1 MGNKELAQEII
12 KLMGGTGNISQSW
25 HCITRLRFNIND
37 EKQVKVDELKTVD
50 GVLGA
55 QFQSGQFQV
64 IIGAKVAEVYEEIDH
79 LIGESSNDSTSA
91 KNTSKMNP
99 IEVVFD
105 VISGIFTPI
114 LPAIVGSGLIKGIM
128 ALFVSLGWLTE
139 KSSTYAVLQIFSNAV
154 FYFLPFLIAYS
165 AAKKFKTRE
174 SLAMALAGILL
185 YPTMVEGAVKGA
197 DPLSFLGLSIPLY
210 NYTSSVLPIIL
221 GVLLLSF
228 VDKWMTKV
236 IPKSLSIVFT
246 PVLSLMITAP
256 LTLAFIAPVGNVFG
270 QYLEI
275 FFTSLFHF
283 AGPIAGLL
291 MGGLMPLI
299 VLTGMHYAF
308 FPSTF
313 ASFEKVGYD
322 VMLLP
327 MNFIANM
334 AQAGA
339 VLGVIIRTKRVET
352 RSLALSTLLPSFFG
366 ITEPAIYGVTLRLKK
381 PFYASL
387 IGGAVGGCFY
397 GLFSVKTTAFSIP
410 GITSLPTY
418 IMKGTNNFQLAL
430 IGIAL
435 SFLVSL
441 LATMFLGFKEPATK
455 DEGQPEKQEKPSNN
469 PENAVNQQAARQV
482 NPYEVQA
489 PITGKVVPLSDVN
502 DAVFSSEMMG
512 KGVAII
518 PDKGVVQAP
527 FAGKVVTVTPTKHA
541 IGLVSDDG
549 VELLIHVGI
558 DTVTLN
564 GQFFEVLVEEGDE
577 INIGDHLLS
586 FDIEGIQ
593 SKGLD
598 VVTPMIVTNSSK
610 YLDVIYTGDS
620 YVNAG
625 ENKLLML
632 IH

>member
-1 MGNKELAQEII
+1 MENKELAQEIVNLI
-12 KLMGGTGNISQSW
+12 GGTENISQSW
-25 HCITRLRFNIND
+25 HCITRLRFNLND
-37 EKQVKVDELKTVD
+37 ESQVKVNELKTLD

-64 IIGAKVAEVYEEIDH
+64 IIGAKVAEVYEKIDH
-79 LIGESSNDSTSA
+79 LVGHSSNESA
-91 KNTSKMNP
+91 PVKNTSKMNP

-128 ALFVSLGWLTE
+128 ALFVSFGWLTE
-139 KSSTYAVLQIFSNAV
+139 TSSTYQVLQIFSNAV

-174 SLAMALAGILL
+174 SLALALAGILL
-185 YPTMVEGAVKGA
+185 YPAMIEGAAKGA
-197 DPLSFLGLSIPLY
+197 DPLSFLGLSIPLN

-228 VDKWMTKV
+228 VDKWITKA

-256 LTLAFIAPVGNVFG
+256 LTLAFIAPIGNVSG

-275 FFTSLFHF
+275 FFTSLFNF

-308 FPSTF
+308 FPSTL

-322 VMLLP
+322 IMLLP

-435 SFLVSL
+435 SFIVSL
-441 LATMFLGFKEPATK
+441 LVSIFLGFKESVT
-455 DEGQPEKQEKPSNN
+455 
-469 PENAVNQQAARQV
+469 AVNEQAADKPNHTVSTDNQQMSKQTS
-482 NPYEVQA
+482 PFEVQA
-489 PITGKVVPLSDVN
+489 PMSGKVIPLSEVN
-502 DAVFSSEMMG
+502 DSVFSSEMMG
-512 KGVAII
+512 KGVAIL

-527 FAGKVVTVTPTKHA
+527 FSGKIVTVTPTKHA

-549 VELLIHVGI
+549 IELLIHVGI
-558 DTVTLN
+558 DTVSLN
-564 GQFFEVLVEEGDE
+564 GQFFDVLVKEGDE
-577 INIGDHLLS
+577 MKTGDHLLS

-593 SKGLD
+593 SNHLD
-598 VVTPMIVTNSSK
+598 VVTPIIVTNSTQ
-610 YLDVIYTGDS
+610 YLDVIHTGDAH
-620 YVNAG
+620 VTAG
-625 ENKLLML
+625 QNKLLML

>member
-1 MGNKELAQEII
+1 MENKEFAGKIV
-12 KLMGGTGNISQSW
+12 KLIGGTENISQSW
-25 HCITRLRFNIND
+25 HCITRLRFNLND
-37 EKQVKVDELKTVD
+37 ESQVKVDELKTLD

-79 LIGESSNDSTSA
+79 LAGHSSNDSA
-91 KNTSKMNP
+91 PVKNTSKMNP

-139 KSSTYAVLQIFSNAV
+139 TSSTYQVLQIFSNAV

-174 SLAMALAGILL
+174 SLALALAGILL
-185 YPTMVEGAVKGA
+185 YPTIIEGAAKGA
-197 DPLSFLGLSIPLY
+197 DPLNLLGLSIPLN

-228 VDKWMTKV
+228 VDKWITKA

-256 LTLAFIAPVGNVFG
+256 LTLAFIAPIGNVSG

-275 FFTSLFHF
+275 FFTSLFNF

-308 FPSTF
+308 FPSTL

-322 VMLLP
+322 IMLLP

-435 SFLVSL
+435 SFIVSL
-441 LATMFLGFKEPATK
+441 LITILLGFQESVTAAN
-455 DEGQPEKQEKPSNN
+455 EQAAEKPNHTEST
-469 PENAVNQQAARQV
+469 ENQQMSKQT

-489 PITGKVVPLSDVN
+489 PMSGKVIPLSEVN
-502 DAVFSSEMMG
+502 DSVFSSEMMG
-512 KGVAII
+512 KGVAIL

-527 FAGKVVTVTPTKHA
+527 FSGKVVTVTPTKHA

-549 VELLIHVGI
+549 IELLIHVGI
-558 DTVTLN
+558 DTVSLN
-564 GQFFEVLVEEGDE
+564 GQFFDVLVKEGDK
-577 INIGDHLLS
+577 IKTGDHLLS

-593 SKGLD
+593 SNHLD
-598 VVTPMIVTNSSK
+598 VVTPIIVTNSTQ
-610 YLDVIYTGDS
+610 YLDVIHTGDTH
-620 YVNAG
+620 VTAG
-625 ENKLLML
+625 QNKLLML

>member
-1 MGNKELAQEII
+1 MENKELAGKIV
-12 KLMGGTGNISQSW
+12 KLIGGTENISQSW
-25 HCITRLRFNIND
+25 HCITRLRFNLND
-37 EKQVKVDELKTVD
+37 ENQVKVDELKTLD

-79 LIGESSNDSTSA
+79 LAGHSSNNSA
-91 KNTSKMNP
+91 PVKNTSKMNP

-139 KSSTYAVLQIFSNAV
+139 TSSTYQVLQIFSNAV

-174 SLAMALAGILL
+174 SLALALAGILL
-185 YPTMVEGAVKGA
+185 YPTMIEGAAKGA
-197 DPLSFLGLSIPLY
+197 DPLNLLGLSIPLN

-228 VDKWMTKV
+228 VDKWITKA

-256 LTLAFIAPVGNVFG
+256 LTLAFIAPIGNVSG

-275 FFTSLFHF
+275 FFTSLFNF

-308 FPSTF
+308 FPSTL

-322 VMLLP
+322 IMLLP

-435 SFLVSL
+435 SFIVSL
-441 LATMFLGFKEPATK
+441 LITILLGFQESVTAAN
-455 DEGQPEKQEKPSNN
+455 EQAAEKRNHTEST
-469 PENAVNQQAARQV
+469 ENQQMSKQT

-489 PITGKVVPLSDVN
+489 PMSGKVIPLSEVN
-502 DAVFSSEMMG
+502 DSVFSSEMMG
-512 KGVAII
+512 KGVAIL
-518 PDKGVVQAP
+518 PDKGVVKAP
-527 FAGKVVTVTPTKHA
+527 FSGKVVTVTPTKHA

-549 VELLIHVGI
+549 IELLIHVGI
-558 DTVTLN
+558 DTVSLN
-564 GQFFEVLVEEGDE
+564 GQFFDVLVKEGDK
-577 INIGDHLLS
+577 IKTGDHLLS

-593 SKGLD
+593 SNHLD
-598 VVTPMIVTNSSK
+598 VVTPIIVTNSTQ
-610 YLDVIYTGDS
+610 YLDVIHTGDAH
-620 YVNAG
+620 VTAG
-625 ENKLLML
+625 QNKLLML

>member
-1 MGNKELAQEII
+1 MENKELAQEIVNLI
-12 KLMGGTGNISQSW
+12 GGTENISQSW
-25 HCITRLRFNIND
+25 HCITRLRFNLND
-37 EKQVKVDELKTVD
+37 ESQVKVDELKTLD

-79 LIGESSNDSTSA
+79 LVGHSSNESTPV

-128 ALFVSLGWLTE
+128 ALLVSLGWLTE
-139 KSSTYAVLQIFSNAV
+139 TSATYQVLQIFSNAV

-174 SLAMALAGILL
+174 SLALALAGILL
-185 YPTMVEGAVKGA
+185 YPTMIEGAAKGA
-197 DPLSFLGLSIPLY
+197 DPLSFLGLSIPLN

-228 VDKWMTKV
+228 VDKWITKA

-256 LTLAFIAPVGNVFG
+256 LTLAFIAPIGNVSG

-275 FFTSLFHF
+275 FFTSLFNF

-308 FPSTF
+308 FPSTL

-322 VMLLP
+322 IMLLP

-430 IGIAL
+430 IGITL
-435 SFLVSL
+435 SFIVSL
-441 LATMFLGFKEPATK
+441 LVTIFLGFKESVTAVN
-455 DEGQPEKQEKPSNN
+455 EQAAEKPNHTVST
-469 PENAVNQQAARQV
+469 ENQQMSRQTS
-482 NPYEVQA
+482 PFEVQA
-489 PITGKVVPLSDVN
+489 PMSGKVIPLSEVN
-502 DAVFSSEMMG
+502 DSVFSSEMMG
-512 KGVAII
+512 KGVAIL

-527 FAGKVVTVTPTKHA
+527 FSGKVVTVTPTKHA

-549 VELLIHVGI
+549 IELLIHVGI
-558 DTVTLN
+558 DTVSLN
-564 GQFFEVLVEEGDE
+564 GQFFDVLVKEGDE
-577 INIGDHLLS
+577 MKTGDHLLS

-593 SKGLD
+593 SNHLD
-598 VVTPMIVTNSSK
+598 VVTPIIVTNSTQ
-610 YLDVIYTGDS
+610 YLDVIHTGDAH
-620 YVNAG
+620 VTAG
-625 ENKLLML
+625 QNKLLML

>member
-1 MGNKELAQEII
+1 MKNKELAGKIV
-12 KLMGGTGNISQSW
+12 KLIGGTENISQSW
-25 HCITRLRFNIND
+25 HCITRLRFNLND
-37 EKQVKVDELKTVD
+37 ESQVKVDELKTLD

-79 LIGESSNDSTSA
+79 LAGHSSNNSA
-91 KNTSKMNP
+91 PVKNTSKMNP

-128 ALFVSLGWLTE
+128 ALFVSLGWLAET
-139 KSSTYAVLQIFSNAV
+139 SSTYQVLQIFSNAV

-174 SLAMALAGILL
+174 SLALALAGILL
-185 YPTMVEGAVKGA
+185 YPTMLEGAAKGA
-197 DPLSFLGLSIPLY
+197 DPLSFLGLSIPLN

-228 VDKWMTKV
+228 VDKWITKV

-256 LTLAFIAPVGNVFG
+256 LTLAFIAPIGNVSG

-275 FFTSLFHF
+275 FFTSLFNF

-308 FPSTF
+308 FPSTL

-322 VMLLP
+322 IMLLP

-418 IMKGTNNFQLAL
+418 IMKETNNFQLAL

-435 SFLVSL
+435 SFIVSL
-441 LATMFLGFKEPATK
+441 LITILLGFQESVTAANEQTA
-455 DEGQPEKQEKPSNN
+455 EKPNHTEST
-469 PENAVNQQAARQV
+469 ENQQISKQKT
-482 NPYEVQA
+482 PYEVQA
-489 PITGKVVPLSDVN
+489 PMSGKIIPLSEVN
-502 DAVFSSEMMG
+502 DSVFSSEMMG
-512 KGVAII
+512 KGVAIL

-527 FAGKVVTVTPTKHA
+527 FSGKVVTVTPTKHA

-549 VELLIHVGI
+549 IELLIHVGI
-558 DTVTLN
+558 DTVSLN
-564 GQFFEVLVEEGDE
+564 GQFFDVLVKEGDE
-577 INIGDHLLS
+577 MKTGDHLLS

-593 SKGLD
+593 SNHLD
-598 VVTPMIVTNSSK
+598 VVTPIIVTNSTQ
-610 YLDVIYTGDS
+610 YLDVIHTGDAH
-620 YVNAG
+620 VTAG
-625 ENKLLML
+625 QNKLLML

>member
-1 MGNKELAQEII
+1 MENKELAQEIVNLI
-12 KLMGGTGNISQSW
+12 GGTENISQSW
-25 HCITRLRFNIND
+25 HCITRLRFNLND
-37 EKQVKVDELKTVD
+37 ESQVKVDELKTLD

-64 IIGAKVAEVYEEIDH
+64 IIGAKVAEVYEKIDH
-79 LIGESSNDSTSA
+79 LVGHSSNDSA
-91 KNTSKMNP
+91 PVKNTSKMNP

-128 ALFVSLGWLTE
+128 ALLVSLGWLTE
-139 KSSTYAVLQIFSNAV
+139 TSATYQVLQIFSNAV

-174 SLAMALAGILL
+174 SLALALAGILL
-185 YPTMVEGAVKGA
+185 YPAMIEGAAKGA
-197 DPLSFLGLSIPLY
+197 DPLSFLGLSIPLN

-228 VDKWMTKV
+228 VDKWITKA

-256 LTLAFIAPVGNVFG
+256 LTLAFIAPIGNVSG

-275 FFTSLFHF
+275 FFTSLFNF

-308 FPSTF
+308 FPSTL

-322 VMLLP
+322 IMLLP

-418 IMKGTNNFQLAL
+418 MMKGTNNFQLAL

-435 SFLVSL
+435 SFIVSL
-441 LATMFLGFKEPATK
+441 LVTIFLGFKESVTVNEQAA
-455 DEGQPEKQEKPSNN
+455 EKPNHTVST
-469 PENAVNQQAARQV
+469 ENQQMSRQTS
-482 NPYEVQA
+482 PFEVQA
-489 PITGKVVPLSDVN
+489 PMSGKVIPLSEVN
-502 DAVFSSEMMG
+502 DSVFSSEMMG
-512 KGVAII
+512 KGVAIL

-527 FAGKVVTVTPTKHA
+527 FSGKVVTVTPTKHA

-549 VELLIHVGI
+549 IELLIHVGI
-558 DTVTLN
+558 DTVNLN
-564 GQFFEVLVEEGDE
+564 GQFFDVLVKEGDE
-577 INIGDHLLS
+577 MKTGDHLLS

-593 SKGLD
+593 SNHLD
-598 VVTPMIVTNSSK
+598 VVTPIIVTNSTQ
-610 YLDVIYTGDS
+610 YLDVIHTGDAH
-620 YVNAG
+620 VTAG
-625 ENKLLML
+625 QNKLLML

>member
-1 MGNKELAQEII
+1 MENKELAGKIV
-12 KLMGGTGNISQSW
+12 KLIGGTENISQSW
-25 HCITRLRFNIND
+25 HCITRLRFNLND
-37 EKQVKVDELKTVD
+37 ESQVKVDELKTLD

-79 LIGESSNDSTSA
+79 LAGHSSNDSA
-91 KNTSKMNP
+91 PVKNTSKMNP

-139 KSSTYAVLQIFSNAV
+139 TSSTYQVLQIFSNAV

-174 SLAMALAGILL
+174 SLALALAGILL
-185 YPTMVEGAVKGA
+185 YPTMIEGAAKGA
-197 DPLSFLGLSIPLY
+197 DPLSFLGLSIPLN

-228 VDKWMTKV
+228 VDKWITKA

-256 LTLAFIAPVGNVFG
+256 LTLAFIAPIGNVSG

-275 FFTSLFHF
+275 FFTSLFNF

-308 FPSTF
+308 FPSTL

-322 VMLLP
+322 IMLLP

-435 SFLVSL
+435 SFIVSL
-441 LATMFLGFKEPATK
+441 LITILLGFQESVTAAN
-455 DEGQPEKQEKPSNN
+455 EQAAEKPNHTEST
-469 PENAVNQQAARQV
+469 ENQQMSKQT

-489 PITGKVVPLSDVN
+489 PMSGKVIPLSEVN
-502 DAVFSSEMMG
+502 DSVFSSEMMG
-512 KGVAII
+512 KGVAIL

-527 FAGKVVTVTPTKHA
+527 FSGKVVTVTPTKHA

-549 VELLIHVGI
+549 IELLIHVGI
-558 DTVTLN
+558 DTVSLN
-564 GQFFEVLVEEGDE
+564 GQFFDVLVKEGDE
-577 INIGDHLLS
+577 IKTGDHLLS

-593 SKGLD
+593 SNHLD
-598 VVTPMIVTNSSK
+598 VVTPIIVTNSTQ
-610 YLDVIYTGDS
+610 YLDVIHTGDTH
-620 YVNAG
+620 VTAG
-625 ENKLLML
+625 QNKLLML

>member
-1 MGNKELAQEII
+1 MENKELAQEIV
-12 KLMGGTGNISQSW
+12 KLIGGTENISQSW
-25 HCITRLRFNIND
+25 HCITRLRFNLNN
-37 EKQVKVDELKTVD
+37 ESKVKVDELKTLD

-79 LIGESSNDSTSA
+79 LVGHSSNDSTPV

-99 IEVVFD
+99 IEIVFD

-139 KSSTYAVLQIFSNAV
+139 TSSTYQVLQIFSNAV

-174 SLAMALAGILL
+174 SLALALAGILL
-185 YPTMVEGAVKGA
+185 YPAMIEGAAKGA
-197 DPLSFLGLSIPLY
+197 DPLSFLGLSIPLN

-228 VDKWMTKV
+228 VDKWITKV

-256 LTLAFIAPVGNVFG
+256 LTLAFIAPIGNVSG

-275 FFTSLFHF
+275 FFTSLFNF
-283 AGPIAGLL
+283 AGPVAGLL

-308 FPSTF
+308 FPSTL
-313 ASFEKVGYD
+313 ASFEKLGYD
-322 VMLLP
+322 IMLLP

-418 IMKGTNNFQLAL
+418 MMKGTNNFQLAL

-435 SFLVSL
+435 SFIVSL
-441 LATMFLGFKEPATK
+441 LVTIFLGFKESVT
-455 DEGQPEKQEKPSNN
+455 
-469 PENAVNQQAARQV
+469 AVNEQAAE
-482 NPYEVQA
+482 NPNHAAGTENQQLTKQTSPFEVQA
-489 PITGKVVPLSDVN
+489 PMSGKVIPLSEVN
-502 DAVFSSEMMG
+502 DSVFSSEMMG
-512 KGVAII
+512 KGVAIL

-527 FAGKVVTVTPTKHA
+527 FSGKVVTVTPTKHA

-549 VELLIHVGI
+549 IELLIHVGI
-558 DTVTLN
+558 DTVSLN
-564 GQFFEVLVEEGDE
+564 GQFFDVLVKEGDE
-577 INIGDHLLS
+577 IKTGDHLLL

-593 SKGLD
+593 SNHLD
-598 VVTPMIVTNSSK
+598 VVTPIIVTNSTQ
-610 YLDVIYTGDS
+610 YLDVIHTGDAHVTAS
-620 YVNAG
+620 Q
-625 ENKLLML
+625 NKLLML

>member
-1 MGNKELAQEII
+1 MENKEFAGKIV
-12 KLMGGTGNISQSW
+12 KLIGGTENISQSW
-25 HCITRLRFNIND
+25 HCITRLRFNLND
-37 EKQVKVDELKTVD
+37 ESQVKVDELKTLD

-79 LIGESSNDSTSA
+79 LAGHSSNDSA
-91 KNTSKMNP
+91 PVKNTSKMNP

-139 KSSTYAVLQIFSNAV
+139 TSSTYQVLQIFSNAV

-174 SLAMALAGILL
+174 SLALALAGILL
-185 YPTMVEGAVKGA
+185 YPTMIEGAAKGA
-197 DPLSFLGLSIPLY
+197 DPLSFLGLSIPLN

-228 VDKWMTKV
+228 VDKWITKA

-256 LTLAFIAPVGNVFG
+256 LTLAFIAPIGNVSG

-275 FFTSLFHF
+275 FFTSLFNF

-308 FPSTF
+308 FPSTL

-322 VMLLP
+322 IMLLP

-435 SFLVSL
+435 SFIVSL
-441 LATMFLGFKEPATK
+441 LITILLGFQESVTAANEQAAEKRNHTESKE
-455 DEGQPEKQEKPSNN
+455 
-469 PENAVNQQAARQV
+469 NQQMSKQTS
-482 NPYEVQA
+482 PYEVQA
-489 PITGKVVPLSDVN
+489 PMSGKVIPLSEVN
-502 DAVFSSEMMG
+502 DSVFSSEMMG
-512 KGVAII
+512 KGVAIL

-527 FAGKVVTVTPTKHA
+527 FSGKVVTVTPTKHA

-549 VELLIHVGI
+549 IELLIHVGI
-558 DTVTLN
+558 DTVSLN
-564 GQFFEVLVEEGDE
+564 GQFFDVLVKEGDE
-577 INIGDHLLS
+577 MKTGDHLLS

-593 SKGLD
+593 SNHLD
-598 VVTPMIVTNSSK
+598 VVTPIIVTNSTQ
-610 YLDVIYTGDS
+610 YLDVIHTGDAH
-620 YVNAG
+620 VTAG
-625 ENKLLML
+625 QNKLLML

>member
-1 MGNKELAQEII
+1 MENKEFAGKIV
-12 KLMGGTGNISQSW
+12 KLIGGTENISQSW
-25 HCITRLRFNIND
+25 HCITRLRFNLND
-37 EKQVKVDELKTVD
+37 ESQVKVDELKTLD

-79 LIGESSNDSTSA
+79 LAGHSSNDSA
-91 KNTSKMNP
+91 PVKNTSKMNP

-139 KSSTYAVLQIFSNAV
+139 TSSTYQVLQIFSNAV

-174 SLAMALAGILL
+174 SLALALAGILL
-185 YPTMVEGAVKGA
+185 YPTMIEGAAKGA
-197 DPLSFLGLSIPLY
+197 DPLNLLGLSIPLN

-228 VDKWMTKV
+228 VDKWITKA

-256 LTLAFIAPVGNVFG
+256 LTLAFIAPIGNVSG

-275 FFTSLFHF
+275 FFTSLFNF

-308 FPSTF
+308 FPSTL

-322 VMLLP
+322 IMLLP

-435 SFLVSL
+435 SFIVSL
-441 LATMFLGFKEPATK
+441 LITILLGFQESVTAFN
-455 DEGQPEKQEKPSNN
+455 EQAAEKPNHTESI
-469 PENAVNQQAARQV
+469 ENQQMSKQT

-489 PITGKVVPLSDVN
+489 PMSGKVIPLSEVN
-502 DAVFSSEMMG
+502 DSVFSSEMMG
-512 KGVAII
+512 KGVAIL

-527 FAGKVVTVTPTKHA
+527 FSGKVVTVTPTKHA

-549 VELLIHVGI
+549 IELLIHVGI
-558 DTVTLN
+558 DTVSLN
-564 GQFFEVLVEEGDE
+564 GQFFDVLVKEGDK
-577 INIGDHLLS
+577 IKTGDHLLS

-593 SKGLD
+593 SNHLD
-598 VVTPMIVTNSSK
+598 VVTPIIVTNSTQ
-610 YLDVIYTGDS
+610 YLDVIHTGDTH
-620 YVNAG
+620 VTAG
-625 ENKLLML
+625 QNKLLML

>member
-1 MGNKELAQEII
+1 MKNKELAGEIV
-12 KLMGGTGNISQSW
+12 KLIGGTENISQSW
-25 HCITRLRFNIND
+25 HCITRLRFNLND
-37 EKQVKVDELKTVD
+37 ERQVKVDELKTLD

-79 LIGESSNDSTSA
+79 LAGHSSNDSTPV

-128 ALFVSLGWLTE
+128 ALFVSLGWLAET
-139 KSSTYAVLQIFSNAV
+139 SSTYQVLQIFSNAV

-174 SLAMALAGILL
+174 SLALALAGILL
-185 YPTMVEGAVKGA
+185 YPTMLEGAAKGA
-197 DPLSFLGLSIPLY
+197 DPLSFLGLSIPLN

-228 VDKWMTKV
+228 VDKWITKV

-256 LTLAFIAPVGNVFG
+256 LTLAFIAPIGNVSG
-270 QYLEI
+270 QYLET
-275 FFTSLFHF
+275 FFTSLFNF

-308 FPSTF
+308 FPSTL

-322 VMLLP
+322 IMLLP

-435 SFLVSL
+435 SFIVSL
-441 LATMFLGFKEPATK
+441 LITILLGFQESVTAANEQTA
-455 DEGQPEKQEKPSNN
+455 EKPNHTEST
-469 PENAVNQQAARQV
+469 ENQQISKQTT
-482 NPYEVQA
+482 PYEVQA
-489 PITGKVVPLSDVN
+489 PMSGKIIPLSEVN
-502 DAVFSSEMMG
+502 DSVFSSEMMG
-512 KGVAII
+512 KGVAIL

-527 FAGKVVTVTPTKHA
+527 FSGKVVTVTPTKHA

-549 VELLIHVGI
+549 IELLIHVGI
-558 DTVTLN
+558 DTVSLN
-564 GQFFEVLVEEGDE
+564 GQFFDVLVKEGDE
-577 INIGDHLLS
+577 MKTGDHLLS

-593 SKGLD
+593 SNHLD
-598 VVTPMIVTNSSK
+598 VVTPIIVTNSTQ
-610 YLDVIYTGDS
+610 YLDVIHTGDAH
-620 YVNAG
+620 VTAG
-625 ENKLLML
+625 QNKLLML

>member
-1 MGNKELAQEII
+1 MENKELAGKIV
-12 KLMGGTGNISQSW
+12 KLIGGTENISQSW
-25 HCITRLRFNIND
+25 HCITRLRFNLND
-37 EKQVKVDELKTVD
+37 ENQVKVDELKTLD

-79 LIGESSNDSTSA
+79 LAGHSSNNSA
-91 KNTSKMNP
+91 PVKNTSKMNP

-139 KSSTYAVLQIFSNAV
+139 TSSTYQVLQIFSNAV

-174 SLAMALAGILL
+174 SLALALAGILL
-185 YPTMVEGAVKGA
+185 YPTMIEGAAKGA
-197 DPLSFLGLSIPLY
+197 DPLSFLGLSIPLN

-228 VDKWMTKV
+228 VDKWITKA

-246 PVLSLMITAP
+246 PVLSLLITAP
-256 LTLAFIAPVGNVFG
+256 LTLAFIAPIGNVSG

-275 FFTSLFHF
+275 FFTSLFNF

-308 FPSTF
+308 FPSTL

-322 VMLLP
+322 IMLLP

-435 SFLVSL
+435 SFIVSL
-441 LATMFLGFKEPATK
+441 LITILLGFQESVTAAN
-455 DEGQPEKQEKPSNN
+455 EQAAEKRNHTEST
-469 PENAVNQQAARQV
+469 ENQQMSKQT

-489 PITGKVVPLSDVN
+489 PMSGKVIPLSEVN
-502 DAVFSSEMMG
+502 DSVFSSEMMG
-512 KGVAII
+512 KGVAIL

-527 FAGKVVTVTPTKHA
+527 FSGKVVTVTPTKHA

-549 VELLIHVGI
+549 IELLIHVGI
-558 DTVTLN
+558 DTVSLN
-564 GQFFEVLVEEGDE
+564 GQFFDVLVKEGDK
-577 INIGDHLLS
+577 IKTGDHLLS

-593 SKGLD
+593 SNHLD
-598 VVTPMIVTNSSK
+598 VVTPIIVTNSTQ
-610 YLDVIYTGDS
+610 YLDVIHTGDAH
-620 YVNAG
+620 VTAG
-625 ENKLLML
+625 QNKLLML

>member
-1 MGNKELAQEII
+1 MENKELAGKIV
-12 KLMGGTGNISQSW
+12 KLIGGTENISQSW
-25 HCITRLRFNIND
+25 HCITRLRFNLND
-37 EKQVKVDELKTVD
+37 ESQVKVDELKTLD

-79 LIGESSNDSTSA
+79 LAGHSSNDSA
-91 KNTSKMNP
+91 PVKNTSKMNP

-139 KSSTYAVLQIFSNAV
+139 TSSTYQVLQIFSNAV

-174 SLAMALAGILL
+174 SLALALAGILL
-185 YPTMVEGAVKGA
+185 YPTMIEGAAKGA
-197 DPLSFLGLSIPLY
+197 DPLNLLGLSIPLN

-228 VDKWMTKV
+228 VDKWITKA

-256 LTLAFIAPVGNVFG
+256 LTLAFIAPIGNVSG

-275 FFTSLFHF
+275 FFTSLFNF

-308 FPSTF
+308 FPSTL

-322 VMLLP
+322 IMLLP

-435 SFLVSL
+435 SFIVSL
-441 LATMFLGFKEPATK
+441 LITILLGFQESVTAFN
-455 DEGQPEKQEKPSNN
+455 EQAAEKPNHTEST
-469 PENAVNQQAARQV
+469 ENQQMSKQT

-489 PITGKVVPLSDVN
+489 PMSGKVIPLSEVN
-502 DAVFSSEMMG
+502 DSVFSSEMMG
-512 KGVAII
+512 KGVAIL

-527 FAGKVVTVTPTKHA
+527 FSGKVVTVTPTKHA

-549 VELLIHVGI
+549 IELLIHVGI
-558 DTVTLN
+558 DTVSLN
-564 GQFFEVLVEEGDE
+564 GQFFDVLVKEGDK
-577 INIGDHLLS
+577 IKTGDHLLS

-593 SKGLD
+593 SNHLD
-598 VVTPMIVTNSSK
+598 VVTPIIVTNSTQ
-610 YLDVIYTGDS
+610 YLDVIHTGDAH
-620 YVNAG
+620 VTAG
-625 ENKLLML
+625 QNKLLML

>member
-1 MGNKELAQEII
+1 MKNKELAGKIV
-12 KLMGGTGNISQSW
+12 KLIGGTENISQSW
-25 HCITRLRFNIND
+25 HCITRLRFNLND
-37 EKQVKVDELKTVD
+37 ESQVKVDELKTLD

-79 LIGESSNDSTSA
+79 LAGHSSNNSA
-91 KNTSKMNP
+91 PVKNTSKMNP

-128 ALFVSLGWLTE
+128 ALFVSLGWLAET
-139 KSSTYAVLQIFSNAV
+139 SSTYQVLQIFSNAV

-174 SLAMALAGILL
+174 SLALALAGILL
-185 YPTMVEGAVKGA
+185 YPTMLEGAAKGA
-197 DPLSFLGLSIPLY
+197 DPLSFLGLSIPLN

-228 VDKWMTKV
+228 VDKWITKV

-256 LTLAFIAPVGNVFG
+256 LTLAFIAPIGNVSG

-275 FFTSLFHF
+275 FFTSLFNF

-308 FPSTF
+308 FPSTL

-322 VMLLP
+322 IMLLP

-435 SFLVSL
+435 SFIVSL
-441 LATMFLGFKEPATK
+441 LITILLGFQESVTAANEQTA
-455 DEGQPEKQEKPSNN
+455 EKPNHTEST
-469 PENAVNQQAARQV
+469 ENQQISKQTT
-482 NPYEVQA
+482 PYEVQA
-489 PITGKVVPLSDVN
+489 PMSGKIIPLSEVN
-502 DAVFSSEMMG
+502 DSVFSSEMMG
-512 KGVAII
+512 KGVAIL

-527 FAGKVVTVTPTKHA
+527 FSGKVVTVTPTKHA

-549 VELLIHVGI
+549 IELLIHVGI
-558 DTVTLN
+558 DTVSLN
-564 GQFFEVLVEEGDE
+564 GQFFDVLVKEGDE
-577 INIGDHLLS
+577 MRMGDHLLS

-593 SKGLD
+593 SNHLD
-598 VVTPMIVTNSSK
+598 VVTPIIVTNSTQ
-610 YLDVIYTGDS
+610 YLDVIHTGDAH
-620 YVNAG
+620 VTAG
-625 ENKLLML
+625 QNKLLML

>member
-1 MGNKELAQEII
+1 MENKEFAGKIV
-12 KLMGGTGNISQSW
+12 KLIGGTENISQSW
-25 HCITRLRFNIND
+25 HCITRLRFNLND
-37 EKQVKVDELKTVD
+37 ESQVKVDELKTLD

-79 LIGESSNDSTSA
+79 LAGHSSNDSA
-91 KNTSKMNP
+91 PVKNTSKMNP

-139 KSSTYAVLQIFSNAV
+139 TSSTYQVLQIFSNAV

-174 SLAMALAGILL
+174 SLALALAGILL
-185 YPTMVEGAVKGA
+185 YPTMIEGAAKGA
-197 DPLSFLGLSIPLY
+197 DPLSFLGLSIPLN

-228 VDKWMTKV
+228 VDKWITKA

-256 LTLAFIAPVGNVFG
+256 LTLAFIAPIGNVSG

-275 FFTSLFHF
+275 FFTSLFNF

-308 FPSTF
+308 FPSTL

-322 VMLLP
+322 IMLLP

-435 SFLVSL
+435 SFIVSL
-441 LATMFLGFKEPATK
+441 LITILLGFQESVTAFN
-455 DEGQPEKQEKPSNN
+455 EQAAEKPNHTEST
-469 PENAVNQQAARQV
+469 ENQQMSKQT

-489 PITGKVVPLSDVN
+489 PMSGKVIPLSEVN
-502 DAVFSSEMMG
+502 DSVFSSEMMG
-512 KGVAII
+512 KGVAIL

-527 FAGKVVTVTPTKHA
+527 FSGKVVTVTPTKHA

-549 VELLIHVGI
+549 IELLIHVGI
-558 DTVTLN
+558 DTVSLN
-564 GQFFEVLVEEGDE
+564 GQFFDVLVKEGDK
-577 INIGDHLLS
+577 IKTGDHLLS

-593 SKGLD
+593 SNHLD
-598 VVTPMIVTNSSK
+598 VVTPIIVTNSTQ
-610 YLDVIYTGDS
+610 YLDVIHTGDTH
-620 YVNAG
+620 VTAG
-625 ENKLLML
+625 QNKLLML

>member
-1 MGNKELAQEII
+1 MENKELAGKIV
-12 KLMGGTGNISQSW
+12 KLIGGTENISQSW
-25 HCITRLRFNIND
+25 HCITRLRFNLND
-37 EKQVKVDELKTVD
+37 ENQVKVDELKTLD

-79 LIGESSNDSTSA
+79 LAGHSSNNSA
-91 KNTSKMNP
+91 PVKNTSKMNP

-139 KSSTYAVLQIFSNAV
+139 TSSTYQVLQIFSNAV

-174 SLAMALAGILL
+174 SLALALAGILL
-185 YPTMVEGAVKGA
+185 YPTMIEGAAKGA
-197 DPLSFLGLSIPLY
+197 DPLSFLGLSIPLN

-228 VDKWMTKV
+228 VDKWITKA

-256 LTLAFIAPVGNVFG
+256 LTLAFIAPIGNVSG

-275 FFTSLFHF
+275 FFTSLFNF

-308 FPSTF
+308 FPSTL

-322 VMLLP
+322 IMLLP

-435 SFLVSL
+435 SFIVSL
-441 LATMFLGFKEPATK
+441 LITILLGFQESVTAFN
-455 DEGQPEKQEKPSNN
+455 EQAAEKRNHTEST
-469 PENAVNQQAARQV
+469 ENQQMSKQT

-489 PITGKVVPLSDVN
+489 PMSGKVIPLSEVN
-502 DAVFSSEMMG
+502 DSVFSSEMMG
-512 KGVAII
+512 KGVAIL

-527 FAGKVVTVTPTKHA
+527 FSGKVVTVTPTKHA

-549 VELLIHVGI
+549 IELLIHVGI
-558 DTVTLN
+558 DTVSLN
-564 GQFFEVLVEEGDE
+564 GQFFDVLVKEGDK
-577 INIGDHLLS
+577 IKTGDHLLS

-593 SKGLD
+593 SNHLD
-598 VVTPMIVTNSSK
+598 VVTPIIVTNSTQ
-610 YLDVIYTGDS
+610 YLDVIHTGDTH
-620 YVNAG
+620 VTAG
-625 ENKLLML
+625 QNKLLML

>member
-1 MGNKELAQEII
+1 MENKELAGKIV
-12 KLMGGTGNISQSW
+12 KLIGGTENISQSW
-25 HCITRLRFNIND
+25 HCITRLRFNLND
-37 EKQVKVDELKTVD
+37 ESQVKVDELKTLD

-79 LIGESSNDSTSA
+79 LAGHSSNNSA
-91 KNTSKMNP
+91 PVKNTSKMNP

-139 KSSTYAVLQIFSNAV
+139 TSSTYQVLQIFSNAV

-174 SLAMALAGILL
+174 SLALALAGILL
-185 YPTMVEGAVKGA
+185 YPTMIEGAAKGA
-197 DPLSFLGLSIPLY
+197 DPLSFLGLSIPLN

-228 VDKWMTKV
+228 VDKWITKA

-256 LTLAFIAPVGNVFG
+256 LTLAFIAPIGNVSG

-275 FFTSLFHF
+275 FFTSLFNF

-308 FPSTF
+308 FPSTL

-322 VMLLP
+322 IMLLP

-435 SFLVSL
+435 SFIVSL
-441 LATMFLGFKEPATK
+441 LITILLGFQESVTAAN
-455 DEGQPEKQEKPSNN
+455 EQAAEKPNHTEST
-469 PENAVNQQAARQV
+469 ENQQMSKQT

-489 PITGKVVPLSDVN
+489 PMSGKVIPLSEVN
-502 DAVFSSEMMG
+502 DSVFSSEMMG
-512 KGVAII
+512 KGVAIL

-527 FAGKVVTVTPTKHA
+527 FSGKVVTVTPTKHA

-549 VELLIHVGI
+549 IELLIHVGI
-558 DTVTLN
+558 DTVSLN
-564 GQFFEVLVEEGDE
+564 GQFFDVLVKEGDE
-577 INIGDHLLS
+577 MKTGDHLLS

-593 SKGLD
+593 SNHLD
-598 VVTPMIVTNSSK
+598 VVTPIIVTNSTQ
-610 YLDVIYTGDS
+610 YLDVIHTGDAH
-620 YVNAG
+620 VTAG
-625 ENKLLML
+625 QNKLLML

>member
-1 MGNKELAQEII
+1 MENKELAQEIVNLI
-12 KLMGGTGNISQSW
+12 GGTENISQSW
-25 HCITRLRFNIND
+25 HCITRLRFNLND
-37 EKQVKVDELKTVD
+37 ESQVKVDELKTLD

-64 IIGAKVAEVYEEIDH
+64 IIGAKVAEVYEKIDH
-79 LIGESSNDSTSA
+79 LVGHSSNESA
-91 KNTSKMNP
+91 PVKNTSKMNP

-128 ALFVSLGWLTE
+128 ALFVSFGWLTE
-139 KSSTYAVLQIFSNAV
+139 TSSTYQVLQIFSNAV

-174 SLAMALAGILL
+174 SLALALAGILL
-185 YPTMVEGAVKGA
+185 YPAMIEGAAKGA
-197 DPLSFLGLSIPLY
+197 DPLSFLGLSIPLN

-228 VDKWMTKV
+228 VDKWITKA

-256 LTLAFIAPVGNVFG
+256 LTLAFIAPIGNVSG

-275 FFTSLFHF
+275 FFTSLFNF

-308 FPSTF
+308 FPSTL

-322 VMLLP
+322 IMLLP

-418 IMKGTNNFQLAL
+418 MMKGTNNFQLAL

-435 SFLVSL
+435 SFIVSL
-441 LATMFLGFKEPATK
+441 LVTIFLGFKESVT
-455 DEGQPEKQEKPSNN
+455 
-469 PENAVNQQAARQV
+469 AVNNQAADKPNHTESTENQQMSRQT
-482 NPYEVQA
+482 NPFEVQA
-489 PITGKVVPLSDVN
+489 PMSGKVIPLSEVN

-512 KGVAII
+512 KGVAIL

-527 FAGKVVTVTPTKHA
+527 FSGKVVTVTPTKHA

-549 VELLIHVGI
+549 IELLIHVGI
-558 DTVTLN
+558 DTVSLN
-564 GQFFEVLVEEGDE
+564 GQFFDVLVKEGDE
-577 INIGDHLLS
+577 MKTGDHLLS

-593 SKGLD
+593 SNHLD
-598 VVTPMIVTNSSK
+598 VVTPIIVTNSTQ
-610 YLDVIYTGDS
+610 YLDVIHTGDAH
-620 YVNAG
+620 VTAG
-625 ENKLLML
+625 QNKLLML

>member
-1 MGNKELAQEII
+1 MENKELSGKIV
-12 KLMGGTGNISQSW
+12 KLIGGTENISQSW
-25 HCITRLRFNIND
+25 HCITRLRFNLND
-37 EKQVKVDELKTVD
+37 ESQVKVDELKTLD

-79 LIGESSNDSTSA
+79 LAGHSSNDSA
-91 KNTSKMNP
+91 PVKNTSKMNP

-139 KSSTYAVLQIFSNAV
+139 TSSTYQVLQIFSNAV

-174 SLAMALAGILL
+174 SLALALAGILL
-185 YPTMVEGAVKGA
+185 YPTMIEGAAKGA
-197 DPLSFLGLSIPLY
+197 DPLSFLGLSIPLN

-228 VDKWMTKV
+228 VDKWITKA

-256 LTLAFIAPVGNVFG
+256 LTLAFIAPIGNVSG

-275 FFTSLFHF
+275 FFTSLFNF

-308 FPSTF
+308 FPSTL

-322 VMLLP
+322 IMLLP

-352 RSLALSTLLPSFFG
+352 SSLALSTLLPSFFG

-435 SFLVSL
+435 SFIVSL
-441 LATMFLGFKEPATK
+441 LITILLGFQESVTAAN
-455 DEGQPEKQEKPSNN
+455 EQAAEKRNHTEST
-469 PENAVNQQAARQV
+469 ENQQMSKQT

-489 PITGKVVPLSDVN
+489 PMSGKVIPLSEVN
-502 DAVFSSEMMG
+502 DSVFSSEMMG
-512 KGVAII
+512 KGVAIL

-527 FAGKVVTVTPTKHA
+527 FSGKVVTVTPTKHA

-549 VELLIHVGI
+549 IELLIHVGI
-558 DTVTLN
+558 DTVSLN
-564 GQFFEVLVEEGDE
+564 GQFFDVLVKEGDE
-577 INIGDHLLS
+577 MKTGDHLLS

-593 SKGLD
+593 SNHLD
-598 VVTPMIVTNSSK
+598 VVTPIIVTNSTQ
-610 YLDVIYTGDS
+610 YLDVIHTGDAH
-620 YVNAG
+620 VTAG
-625 ENKLLML
+625 QNKLLML

>member
-1 MGNKELAQEII
+1 MKNKELSGKIV
-12 KLMGGTGNISQSW
+12 KLIGGTENISQSW
-25 HCITRLRFNIND
+25 HCITRLRFNLND
-37 EKQVKVDELKTVD
+37 ERQVKVDELKTLD

-79 LIGESSNDSTSA
+79 LAGHSSNDSA
-91 KNTSKMNP
+91 PVKNTSKMNP

-128 ALFVSLGWLTE
+128 ALFVSLGWLAET
-139 KSSTYAVLQIFSNAV
+139 SSTYQVLQIFSNAV

-174 SLAMALAGILL
+174 SLALALAGILL
-185 YPTMVEGAVKGA
+185 YPTMLEGAAKGA
-197 DPLSFLGLSIPLY
+197 DPLSFLGLSIPLN

-228 VDKWMTKV
+228 VDKWITKV

-256 LTLAFIAPVGNVFG
+256 LTLAFIAPIGNVSG

-275 FFTSLFHF
+275 FFTSLFNF

-308 FPSTF
+308 FPSTL

-322 VMLLP
+322 IMLLP

-435 SFLVSL
+435 SFIVSL
-441 LATMFLGFKEPATK
+441 LITILLGFQESVTAANEQTA
-455 DEGQPEKQEKPSNN
+455 EKPNHTEST
-469 PENAVNQQAARQV
+469 ENQQISKQTT
-482 NPYEVQA
+482 PYEVQA
-489 PITGKVVPLSDVN
+489 PMSGKIIPLSEVN
-502 DAVFSSEMMG
+502 DSVFSSEMMG
-512 KGVAII
+512 KGVAIL

-527 FAGKVVTVTPTKHA
+527 FSGKVVTVTPTKHA

-549 VELLIHVGI
+549 IELLIHVGI
-558 DTVTLN
+558 DTVSLN
-564 GQFFEVLVEEGDE
+564 GQFFDVLVKEGDE
-577 INIGDHLLS
+577 MRMGDHLLS

-593 SKGLD
+593 SNHLD
-598 VVTPMIVTNSSK
+598 VVTPIIVTNSTQ
-610 YLDVIYTGDS
+610 YLDVIHTGDAH
-620 YVNAG
+620 VTAG
-625 ENKLLML
+625 QNKLLML

>member
-1 MGNKELAQEII
+1 MENKELAQEIVNLI
-12 KLMGGTGNISQSW
+12 GGTENISQSW
-25 HCITRLRFNIND
+25 HCITRLRFNLND
-37 EKQVKVDELKTVD
+37 EGQVKVDELKTLD

-64 IIGAKVAEVYEEIDH
+64 IIGAKVAEVYEEIDQLVGH
-79 LIGESSNDSTSA
+79 RTNKSA
-91 KNTSKMNP
+91 PIKNTSKMNP

-139 KSSTYAVLQIFSNAV
+139 TSSTYQVLQIFSNAV

-174 SLAMALAGILL
+174 SLALALAGILL
-185 YPTMVEGAVKGA
+185 YPVMIEGAAKGA
-197 DPLSFLGLSIPLY
+197 DPLSFLGLSIPLN
-210 NYTSSVLPIIL
+210 NYTSSVIPIIL

-228 VDKWMTKV
+228 VDKWITKA

-256 LTLAFIAPVGNVFG
+256 LTLAFIAPIGNVSG
-270 QYLEI
+270 EYLEI
-275 FFTSLFHF
+275 FFTSLFNF

-308 FPSTF
+308 FPSTL

-322 VMLLP
+322 IMLLP

-435 SFLVSL
+435 SFIVSL
-441 LATMFLGFKEPATK
+441 LVTIFLGFKESVTVNEQAA
-455 DEGQPEKQEKPSNN
+455 EKPNHTVST
-469 PENAVNQQAARQV
+469 ENQQMSRQTS
-482 NPYEVQA
+482 PFEVQA
-489 PITGKVVPLSDVN
+489 PISGKVIPLSEVN
-502 DAVFSSEMMG
+502 DSVFSSEMMG
-512 KGVAII
+512 KGVAIL
-518 PDKGVVQAP
+518 PDKGVIQAP
-527 FAGKVVTVTPTKHA
+527 FSGKVVTVTPTKHA
-541 IGLVSDDG
+541 IGLVSDEG
-549 VELLIHVGI
+549 IELLIHVGI
-558 DTVTLN
+558 DTVSLN
-564 GQFFEVLVEEGDE
+564 GQFFDVLVKEGDE
-577 INIGDHLLS
+577 MKTGDHLLS
-586 FDIEGIQ
+586 FDIEGIR
-593 SKGLD
+593 SNHLD
-598 VVTPMIVTNSSK
+598 VVTPIIVTNSTQ
-610 YLDVIYTGDS
+610 YLDVIHTGDAH
-620 YVNAG
+620 VTAG
-625 ENKLLML
+625 QNKLLML

>member
-1 MGNKELAQEII
+1 MENKELAGKIV
-12 KLMGGTGNISQSW
+12 KLIGGTENISQSW
-25 HCITRLRFNIND
+25 HCITRLRFNLND
-37 EKQVKVDELKTVD
+37 ESQVKVDELKTLD

-79 LIGESSNDSTSA
+79 LAGHSSNDSA
-91 KNTSKMNP
+91 PVKNTSKMNP

-114 LPAIVGSGLIKGIM
+114 LPAIVGSGLIKGSM

-139 KSSTYAVLQIFSNAV
+139 TSSTYQVLQIFSNAV

-174 SLAMALAGILL
+174 SLALALAGILL
-185 YPTMVEGAVKGA
+185 YPTMIEGAAKGA
-197 DPLSFLGLSIPLY
+197 DPLNLLGLSIPLN

-228 VDKWMTKV
+228 VDKWITKA

-256 LTLAFIAPVGNVFG
+256 LTLAFIAPIGNVSG

-275 FFTSLFHF
+275 FFTSLFNF

-308 FPSTF
+308 FPSTL

-322 VMLLP
+322 IMLLP

-435 SFLVSL
+435 SFIVSL
-441 LATMFLGFKEPATK
+441 LITILLGFQESVTAFN
-455 DEGQPEKQEKPSNN
+455 EQAAEKPNHTEST
-469 PENAVNQQAARQV
+469 ENQQMSKQT

-489 PITGKVVPLSDVN
+489 PMSGKVIPLSEVN
-502 DAVFSSEMMG
+502 DSVFSSEMMG
-512 KGVAII
+512 KGVAIL

-527 FAGKVVTVTPTKHA
+527 FSGKVVTVTPTKHA

-549 VELLIHVGI
+549 IELLIHVGI
-558 DTVTLN
+558 DTVSLN
-564 GQFFEVLVEEGDE
+564 GQFFDVLVKEGDK
-577 INIGDHLLS
+577 IKTGDHLLS

-593 SKGLD
+593 SNHLD
-598 VVTPMIVTNSSK
+598 VVTPIIVTNSTQ
-610 YLDVIYTGDS
+610 YLDVIHTGDTH
-620 YVNAG
+620 VTAG
-625 ENKLLML
+625 QNKLLML

>member
-1 MGNKELAQEII
+1 MENKELAGKIV
-12 KLMGGTGNISQSW
+12 KLIGGTENISQSW
-25 HCITRLRFNIND
+25 HCITRLRFNLND
-37 EKQVKVDELKTVD
+37 ESQVKVDELKTLD

-79 LIGESSNDSTSA
+79 LAGHSSNNSA
-91 KNTSKMNP
+91 PVKNTSKMNP

-139 KSSTYAVLQIFSNAV
+139 TSSTYQVLQIFSNAV

-174 SLAMALAGILL
+174 SLALALAGILL
-185 YPTMVEGAVKGA
+185 YPTMIEGAAKGV
-197 DPLSFLGLSIPLY
+197 DSLSFLGLSIPLN

-228 VDKWMTKV
+228 VDKWITKA

-256 LTLAFIAPVGNVFG
+256 LTLAFIAPIGNVSG

-275 FFTSLFHF
+275 FFTSLFNF

-308 FPSTF
+308 FPSTL

-322 VMLLP
+322 IMLLP

-381 PFYASL
+381 PFYSSL

-435 SFLVSL
+435 SFIVSL
-441 LATMFLGFKEPATK
+441 LITILLGFQESVTAAN
-455 DEGQPEKQEKPSNN
+455 EQAAEKPNHTEST
-469 PENAVNQQAARQV
+469 ENQQMSKQT
-482 NPYEVQA
+482 NPYEVQS
-489 PITGKVVPLSDVN
+489 PMSGKVIPLSEVN
-502 DAVFSSEMMG
+502 DSVFSSEMMG
-512 KGVAII
+512 KGVAIL

-527 FAGKVVTVTPTKHA
+527 FSGKVVTVTPTKHA

-549 VELLIHVGI
+549 IELLIHVGI
-558 DTVTLN
+558 DTVSLN
-564 GQFFEVLVEEGDE
+564 GQFFDVLVKEGDK
-577 INIGDHLLS
+577 IKTGDHLLS

-593 SKGLD
+593 SNHLD
-598 VVTPMIVTNSSK
+598 VVTPIIVTNSTQ
-610 YLDVIYTGDS
+610 YLDVIHTGDAH
-620 YVNAG
+620 VTAG
-625 ENKLLML
+625 QNKLLML

>member
-1 MGNKELAQEII
+1 MENKELAGKIV
-12 KLMGGTGNISQSW
+12 KLIGGTENISQSW
-25 HCITRLRFNIND
+25 HCITRLRFNLND
-37 EKQVKVDELKTVD
+37 ENQVKVDELKTLD

-79 LIGESSNDSTSA
+79 LAGHSSNDSA
-91 KNTSKMNP
+91 PVKNTSKMNP

-139 KSSTYAVLQIFSNAV
+139 TSSTYQVLQIFSNAV

-174 SLAMALAGILL
+174 SLALALAGILL
-185 YPTMVEGAVKGA
+185 YPTMIEGAAKGA
-197 DPLSFLGLSIPLY
+197 DPLSFLGLSIPLN

-228 VDKWMTKV
+228 VDKWITKA

-256 LTLAFIAPVGNVFG
+256 LTLAFIAPIGNVSG

-275 FFTSLFHF
+275 FFTSLFNF

-308 FPSTF
+308 FPSTL

-322 VMLLP
+322 IMLLP

-435 SFLVSL
+435 SFIVSL
-441 LATMFLGFKEPATK
+441 LITILLGFQESVTAFN
-455 DEGQPEKQEKPSNN
+455 EQAAEKPNHTEST
-469 PENAVNQQAARQV
+469 ENQQMSKQT

-489 PITGKVVPLSDVN
+489 PMSGKVIPLSEVN
-502 DAVFSSEMMG
+502 DSVFSSEMMG
-512 KGVAII
+512 KGVAIL

-527 FAGKVVTVTPTKHA
+527 FSGKVVTVTPTKHA

-549 VELLIHVGI
+549 IELLIHVGI
-558 DTVTLN
+558 DTVSLN
-564 GQFFEVLVEEGDE
+564 GQFFDVLVKEGDK
-577 INIGDHLLS
+577 IKTGDHLLS

-593 SKGLD
+593 SNHLD
-598 VVTPMIVTNSSK
+598 VVTPIIVTNSTQ
-610 YLDVIYTGDS
+610 YLDVIHTGDAH
-620 YVNAG
+620 VTAG
-625 ENKLLML
+625 QNKLLML

>member
-1 MGNKELAQEII
+1 MENKELAGKIV
-12 KLMGGTGNISQSW
+12 KLIGGTENISQSW
-25 HCITRLRFNIND
+25 HCITRLRFNLND
-37 EKQVKVDELKTVD
+37 ESQVKVDELKTLD

-79 LIGESSNDSTSA
+79 LAGHSSNDSA
-91 KNTSKMNP
+91 PVKNTSKMNP

-139 KSSTYAVLQIFSNAV
+139 TSSTYQVLQIFSNAV

-174 SLAMALAGILL
+174 SLALALAGILL
-185 YPTMVEGAVKGA
+185 YPTMIEGAAKGA
-197 DPLSFLGLSIPLY
+197 DPLSFLGLSIPLN

-228 VDKWMTKV
+228 VDKWITKA

-256 LTLAFIAPVGNVFG
+256 LTLAFIAPIGNVSG

-275 FFTSLFHF
+275 FFTSLFNF

-308 FPSTF
+308 FPSTL

-322 VMLLP
+322 IMLLP

-435 SFLVSL
+435 SFIVSL
-441 LATMFLGFKEPATK
+441 LITILLGCQESVTAAN
-455 DEGQPEKQEKPSNN
+455 EQAAEKPNHTEST
-469 PENAVNQQAARQV
+469 ENQQMSKQT

-489 PITGKVVPLSDVN
+489 PMSGKVIPLSEVN
-502 DAVFSSEMMG
+502 DSVFSSEMMG
-512 KGVAII
+512 KGVAIL

-527 FAGKVVTVTPTKHA
+527 FSGKVVTVTPTKHA

-549 VELLIHVGI
+549 IELLIHVGI
-558 DTVTLN
+558 DTVSLN
-564 GQFFEVLVEEGDE
+564 GQFFDVLVKEGDE
-577 INIGDHLLS
+577 MKTGDHLLS

-593 SKGLD
+593 SNHLD
-598 VVTPMIVTNSSK
+598 VVTPIIVTNSTQ
-610 YLDVIYTGDS
+610 YLDVIHTGDTH
-620 YVNAG
+620 VTAG
-625 ENKLLML
+625 QNKLLML

>member
-1 MGNKELAQEII
+1 MENKELAQEIV
-12 KLMGGTGNISQSW
+12 KLIGGTENISQSW
-25 HCITRLRFNIND
+25 HCITRLRFNLNN
-37 EKQVKVDELKTVD
+37 ESKVKVDELKTLD

-64 IIGAKVAEVYEEIDH
+64 IIGAKVAEIYEEIDH
-79 LIGESSNDSTSA
+79 LVGHSSNDSTPV

-139 KSSTYAVLQIFSNAV
+139 TSSTYQVLQIFSNAV

-174 SLAMALAGILL
+174 SLALALAGILL
-185 YPTMVEGAVKGA
+185 YPAMIEGAAKGA
-197 DPLSFLGLSIPLY
+197 DPLSFLGLSIPLN

-228 VDKWMTKV
+228 VDKWITKA

-256 LTLAFIAPVGNVFG
+256 LTLAFIAPIGNVSG

-275 FFTSLFHF
+275 FFTSLFNF

-308 FPSTF
+308 FPSTL
-313 ASFEKVGYD
+313 ASFEKMGYD
-322 VMLLP
+322 IMLLP
-327 MNFIANM
+327 MNFIANI

-339 VLGVIIRTKRVET
+339 VLGVIIRSKRVET

-418 IMKGTNNFQLAL
+418 MMKGTNNFQLAL

-435 SFLVSL
+435 SFIVSL
-441 LATMFLGFKEPATK
+441 LVTIFLGFKESVTAVN
-455 DEGQPEKQEKPSNN
+455 EQAAEKPNH
-469 PENAVNQQAARQV
+469 AVGTENQQLTKQTS
-482 NPYEVQA
+482 PFEVQA
-489 PITGKVVPLSDVN
+489 PMSGKVIPLSEVN
-502 DAVFSSEMMG
+502 DSVFSSEMMG
-512 KGVAII
+512 KGVAIL

-527 FAGKVVTVTPTKHA
+527 FSGKVVTVTPTKHA

-549 VELLIHVGI
+549 IELLIHVGI
-558 DTVTLN
+558 DTVSLN
-564 GQFFEVLVEEGDE
+564 GQFFDVLVKEGDE
-577 INIGDHLLS
+577 IKTGDHLLS

-593 SKGLD
+593 SNHLD
-598 VVTPMIVTNSSK
+598 VVTPIIVTNSTQ
-610 YLDVIYTGDS
+610 YLDVIHTGDAH
-620 YVNAG
+620 VTAG
-625 ENKLLML
+625 QNKLLML

>member
-1 MGNKELAQEII
+1 MKNKELAGEIV
-12 KLMGGTGNISQSW
+12 KLIGGTENISQSW
-25 HCITRLRFNIND
+25 HCITRLRFNLND
-37 EKQVKVDELKTVD
+37 ESQVKVDELKTLD

-79 LIGESSNDSTSA
+79 LAGHSSNNSA
-91 KNTSKMNP
+91 PVKNTSKMNP

-105 VISGIFTPI
+105 VTSGIFTPI

-128 ALFVSLGWLTE
+128 ALFVSLGWLAET
-139 KSSTYAVLQIFSNAV
+139 SSTYQVLQIFSNAV

-174 SLAMALAGILL
+174 SLALALAGILL
-185 YPTMVEGAVKGA
+185 YPTMLEGAAKGA
-197 DPLSFLGLSIPLY
+197 DPLSFLGLSIPLN

-228 VDKWMTKV
+228 VDKWITKV

-256 LTLAFIAPVGNVFG
+256 LTLAFIAPIGNVSG

-275 FFTSLFHF
+275 FFTSLFNF

-308 FPSTF
+308 FPSTL

-322 VMLLP
+322 IMLLP

-435 SFLVSL
+435 SFIVSL
-441 LATMFLGFKEPATK
+441 LITILLGFQESVTAANEQTA
-455 DEGQPEKQEKPSNN
+455 EKPNHTEST
-469 PENAVNQQAARQV
+469 ENQQISKQTT
-482 NPYEVQA
+482 PYEVQA
-489 PITGKVVPLSDVN
+489 PMSGKIIPLSEVN
-502 DAVFSSEMMG
+502 DSVFSSEMMG
-512 KGVAII
+512 KGVAIL

-527 FAGKVVTVTPTKHA
+527 FSGKVVTVTPTKHA

-549 VELLIHVGI
+549 IELLIHVGI
-558 DTVTLN
+558 DTVSLN
-564 GQFFEVLVEEGDE
+564 GQFFDVLVKEGDE
-577 INIGDHLLS
+577 MKMGDHLLS

-593 SKGLD
+593 SNHLD
-598 VVTPMIVTNSSK
+598 VVTPIIVTNSTQ
-610 YLDVIYTGDS
+610 YLDVIHTGDAH
-620 YVNAG
+620 VTAG
-625 ENKLLML
+625 QNKLLML

>member
-1 MGNKELAQEII
+1 MENKELAQEIV
-12 KLMGGTGNISQSW
+12 KLIGGTENISQSW
-25 HCITRLRFNIND
+25 HCITRLRFNLNN
-37 EKQVKVDELKTVD
+37 ESKVKVEELKTLD

-64 IIGAKVAEVYEEIDH
+64 IIGAKVAEIYEEIDH
-79 LIGESSNDSTSA
+79 LVGHSSNDSTPV
-91 KNTSKMNP
+91 KNSSKMNP

-139 KSSTYAVLQIFSNAV
+139 TSSTYQVLQIFSNAV

-174 SLAMALAGILL
+174 SLALALAGILL
-185 YPTMVEGAVKGA
+185 YPAMIEGAAKGA
-197 DPLSFLGLSIPLY
+197 DPLSFLGLSIPLN

-228 VDKWMTKV
+228 VDKWITKA

-256 LTLAFIAPVGNVFG
+256 LTLAFIAPIGNVSG

-275 FFTSLFHF
+275 FFTSLFNF

-308 FPSTF
+308 FPSTL
-313 ASFEKVGYD
+313 ASFEKMGYD
-322 VMLLP
+322 IMLLP

-418 IMKGTNNFQLAL
+418 MMKGTNNFQLAL

-435 SFLVSL
+435 SFIVSL
-441 LATMFLGFKEPATK
+441 LVTIFLGFKESVT
-455 DEGQPEKQEKPSNN
+455 
-469 PENAVNQQAARQV
+469 AVNEQAAE
-482 NPYEVQA
+482 NPNHAAGTENQQLTKQTSPFEVQA
-489 PITGKVVPLSDVN
+489 PMSGKVIPLSEVN
-502 DAVFSSEMMG
+502 DSVFSSEMMG
-512 KGVAII
+512 KGVAIL

-527 FAGKVVTVTPTKHA
+527 FSGKVVTVTPTKHA

-549 VELLIHVGI
+549 IELLIHVGI
-558 DTVTLN
+558 DTVSLN
-564 GQFFEVLVEEGDE
+564 GQFFDVLVKEGDE
-577 INIGDHLLS
+577 IKTGDHLLS

-593 SKGLD
+593 SNHLD
-598 VVTPMIVTNSSK
+598 VVTPIIVTNSTQ
-610 YLDVIYTGDS
+610 YLDVIHTGDAHVTAS
-620 YVNAG
+620 Q
-625 ENKLLML
+625 NKLLML

>member
-1 MGNKELAQEII
+1 MENKELAGKIV
-12 KLMGGTGNISQSW
+12 KLIGGTENISQSW
-25 HCITRLRFNIND
+25 HCITRLRFNLND
-37 EKQVKVDELKTVD
+37 ESQVKVDELKTLD

-79 LIGESSNDSTSA
+79 LAGHSSNNSA
-91 KNTSKMNP
+91 PVKNTSKMNP

-139 KSSTYAVLQIFSNAV
+139 TSSTYQVLQIFSNAV

-174 SLAMALAGILL
+174 SLALALAGILL
-185 YPTMVEGAVKGA
+185 YPTIIEGAAKGA
-197 DPLSFLGLSIPLY
+197 DPLNLLGLSIPLN

-228 VDKWMTKV
+228 VDKWITKA

-256 LTLAFIAPVGNVFG
+256 LTLAFIAPIGNVSG

-275 FFTSLFHF
+275 FFTSLFNF

-308 FPSTF
+308 FPSTL

-322 VMLLP
+322 IMLLP

-435 SFLVSL
+435 SFIVSL
-441 LATMFLGFKEPATK
+441 LITILLGFQESVTAFN
-455 DEGQPEKQEKPSNN
+455 EQAAEKPNHTEST
-469 PENAVNQQAARQV
+469 ENQQMSKQT

-489 PITGKVVPLSDVN
+489 PMSGKVIPLSEVN
-502 DAVFSSEMMG
+502 DSVFSSEMMG
-512 KGVAII
+512 KGVAIL

-527 FAGKVVTVTPTKHA
+527 FSGKVVTVTPTKHA

-549 VELLIHVGI
+549 IELLIHVGI
-558 DTVTLN
+558 DTVSLN
-564 GQFFEVLVEEGDE
+564 GQFFDVLVKEGDK
-577 INIGDHLLS
+577 IKTGDHLLS

-593 SKGLD
+593 SNHLD
-598 VVTPMIVTNSSK
+598 VVTPIIVTNSTQ
-610 YLDVIYTGDS
+610 YLDVIHTGDTH
-620 YVNAG
+620 VTAG
-625 ENKLLML
+625 QNKLLML

>member
-1 MGNKELAQEII
+1 MENKELAGKIV
-12 KLMGGTGNISQSW
+12 KLIGGTENISQSW
-25 HCITRLRFNIND
+25 HCITRLRFNLND
-37 EKQVKVDELKTVD
+37 ESQVKVDELKTLD

-79 LIGESSNDSTSA
+79 LAGHSSNDSA
-91 KNTSKMNP
+91 PVKNTSKMNP

-139 KSSTYAVLQIFSNAV
+139 TSSTYQVLQIFSNAV

-174 SLAMALAGILL
+174 SLALALAGILL
-185 YPTMVEGAVKGA
+185 YPTMIEGAAKGA
-197 DPLSFLGLSIPLY
+197 DPLSFLGLSIPLN

-228 VDKWMTKV
+228 VDKWITKA

-256 LTLAFIAPVGNVFG
+256 LTLAFIAPIGNVSG
-270 QYLEI
+270 HYLEI
-275 FFTSLFHF
+275 FFTSLFNF

-308 FPSTF
+308 FPSTL

-322 VMLLP
+322 IMLLP

-435 SFLVSL
+435 SFIVSL
-441 LATMFLGFKEPATK
+441 LITILLGFQESVTAFN
-455 DEGQPEKQEKPSNN
+455 EQAAEKPNHTEST
-469 PENAVNQQAARQV
+469 ENQQMSKQT

-489 PITGKVVPLSDVN
+489 PMSGKVIPLSEVN
-502 DAVFSSEMMG
+502 DSVFSSEMMG
-512 KGVAII
+512 KGVAIL

-527 FAGKVVTVTPTKHA
+527 FSGKVVTVTPTKHA

-549 VELLIHVGI
+549 IELLIHVGI
-558 DTVTLN
+558 DTVSLN
-564 GQFFEVLVEEGDE
+564 GQFFDVLVKEGDK
-577 INIGDHLLS
+577 IKTRDHLLS

-593 SKGLD
+593 SNHLD
-598 VVTPMIVTNSSK
+598 VVTPIIVTNSTE
-610 YLDVIYTGDS
+610 YLDVIHTGDTH
-620 YVNAG
+620 VTAG
-625 ENKLLML
+625 QNKLLML

>member
-1 MGNKELAQEII
+1 MKNKELAGKIV
-12 KLMGGTGNISQSW
+12 KLIGGTENISQSW
-25 HCITRLRFNIND
+25 HCITRLRFNLND
-37 EKQVKVDELKTVD
+37 ERQVKVDELKTLD

-64 IIGAKVAEVYEEIDH
+64 IIGAKVAAVYEEIDH
-79 LIGESSNDSTSA
+79 LAGHSSNDSA
-91 KNTSKMNP
+91 PVKNTSKMNP

-128 ALFVSLGWLTE
+128 ALFVSLGWLAET
-139 KSSTYAVLQIFSNAV
+139 SSTYQVLQIFSNAV

-174 SLAMALAGILL
+174 SLALALAGILL
-185 YPTMVEGAVKGA
+185 YPTMLEGAAKGA
-197 DPLSFLGLSIPLY
+197 DPLSFLGLSIPLN

-228 VDKWMTKV
+228 VDKWITKV

-256 LTLAFIAPVGNVFG
+256 LTLAFIAPIGNVSG

-275 FFTSLFHF
+275 FFTSLFNF

-308 FPSTF
+308 FPSTL

-322 VMLLP
+322 IMLLP

-352 RSLALSTLLPSFFG
+352 KSLALSTLLPSFFG

-435 SFLVSL
+435 SFIVSL
-441 LATMFLGFKEPATK
+441 LITILLGFQESVTAANEQTA
-455 DEGQPEKQEKPSNN
+455 EKPNHTEST
-469 PENAVNQQAARQV
+469 ENQQISKQTT
-482 NPYEVQA
+482 PYEVQA
-489 PITGKVVPLSDVN
+489 PMSGKIIPLSEVN
-502 DAVFSSEMMG
+502 DSVFSSELMG
-512 KGVAII
+512 KGVAIL

-527 FAGKVVTVTPTKHA
+527 FSGKVVTVTPTKHA

-549 VELLIHVGI
+549 IELLIHVGI
-558 DTVTLN
+558 DTVSLN
-564 GQFFEVLVEEGDE
+564 GQFFDVLVKEGDE
-577 INIGDHLLS
+577 MKMGDHLLS

-593 SKGLD
+593 SNHLD
-598 VVTPMIVTNSSK
+598 VVTPIIVTNSTQ
-610 YLDVIYTGDS
+610 YLDVIHTGDAH
-620 YVNAG
+620 VTAG
-625 ENKLLML
+625 QNKLLML

>member
-1 MGNKELAQEII
+1 MENKELAQEIV
-12 KLMGGTGNISQSW
+12 KLIGGTENISQSW
-25 HCITRLRFNIND
+25 HCITRLRFNLNN
-37 EKQVKVDELKTVD
+37 ESKVKVDELKTLD

-79 LIGESSNDSTSA
+79 LVGHSSNDSTPV

-99 IEVVFD
+99 IEIVFD

-139 KSSTYAVLQIFSNAV
+139 TSSTYQVLQIFSNAV

-174 SLAMALAGILL
+174 SLALALAGILL
-185 YPTMVEGAVKGA
+185 YPAMIEGAAKGA
-197 DPLSFLGLSIPLY
+197 DPLSFLGLSIPLN

-228 VDKWMTKV
+228 VDKWITKA

-256 LTLAFIAPVGNVFG
+256 LTLAFIAPIGNVSG

-275 FFTSLFHF
+275 FFTSLFNF

-308 FPSTF
+308 FPSTL
-313 ASFEKVGYD
+313 ASFEKLGYD
-322 VMLLP
+322 IMLLP

-339 VLGVIIRTKRVET
+339 VLGVIIRTKRVEK

-418 IMKGTNNFQLAL
+418 MMKGTNNFQLAL

-435 SFLVSL
+435 SFIVSL
-441 LATMFLGFKEPATK
+441 LVTIFLGFKESVT
-455 DEGQPEKQEKPSNN
+455 
-469 PENAVNQQAARQV
+469 AVNEQAAE
-482 NPYEVQA
+482 NPNHAAGTENQQLTKQTSPFEVQA
-489 PITGKVVPLSDVN
+489 PMSGKVIPLSEVN
-502 DAVFSSEMMG
+502 DSVFSSEMMG
-512 KGVAII
+512 KGVAIL

-527 FAGKVVTVTPTKHA
+527 FSGKVVTVTPTKHA

-549 VELLIHVGI
+549 IELLIHVGI
-558 DTVTLN
+558 DTVSLN
-564 GQFFEVLVEEGDE
+564 GQFFDVLVKEGDE
-577 INIGDHLLS
+577 IKTGDHLLS

-593 SKGLD
+593 SNHLD
-598 VVTPMIVTNSSK
+598 VVTPIIVTNSTQ
-610 YLDVIYTGDS
+610 YLDVIHTGDAHVTAS
-620 YVNAG
+620 Q
-625 ENKLLML
+625 NKLLML

>member
-1 MGNKELAQEII
+1 MENKELAGKIV
-12 KLMGGTGNISQSW
+12 KLIGGTENISQSW
-25 HCITRLRFNIND
+25 HCITRLRFNLND
-37 EKQVKVDELKTVD
+37 ESQVKVDELKTLD

-79 LIGESSNDSTSA
+79 LAGHSSNDSA
-91 KNTSKMNP
+91 PVKNTSKMNP

-139 KSSTYAVLQIFSNAV
+139 TSSTYQVLQIFSNAV

-174 SLAMALAGILL
+174 SLALALAGILL
-185 YPTMVEGAVKGA
+185 YPTMIEGAAKGA
-197 DPLSFLGLSIPLY
+197 DPLSFLGLSIPLN

-228 VDKWMTKV
+228 VDKWITKA

-256 LTLAFIAPVGNVFG
+256 LTLAFIAPIGNVSG

-275 FFTSLFHF
+275 FFTSLFNF

-308 FPSTF
+308 FPSTL

-322 VMLLP
+322 IMLLP

-387 IGGAVGGCFY
+387 IGGAIGGCFY

-435 SFLVSL
+435 SFIVSL
-441 LATMFLGFKEPATK
+441 LITILLGFQESVTAAN
-455 DEGQPEKQEKPSNN
+455 EQAAEKRNHTEST
-469 PENAVNQQAARQV
+469 ENQQMSKQTS
-482 NPYEVQA
+482 PYEVQA
-489 PITGKVVPLSDVN
+489 PMSGKVIPLSEVN
-502 DAVFSSEMMG
+502 DSVFSSEMMG
-512 KGVAII
+512 KGVAIL

-527 FAGKVVTVTPTKHA
+527 FSGKVVTVTPTKHA

-549 VELLIHVGI
+549 IELLIHVGS
-558 DTVTLN
+558 DTVSLN
-564 GQFFEVLVEEGDE
+564 GQFFDVLVKEGDE
-577 INIGDHLLS
+577 MKTGDHLLS

-593 SKGLD
+593 SNHLD
-598 VVTPMIVTNSSK
+598 VVTPIIVTNSTQ
-610 YLDVIYTGDS
+610 YLDVIHTGDAH
-620 YVNAG
+620 VTAG
-625 ENKLLML
+625 QNKLLML

>member
-1 MGNKELAQEII
+1 MENKELAEKIV
-12 KLMGGTGNISQSW
+12 KLIGGTENISQSW
-25 HCITRLRFNIND
+25 HCITRLRFNLND
-37 EKQVKVDELKTVD
+37 ESQVKVDELKTLD

-79 LIGESSNDSTSA
+79 LAGHSSNDSA
-91 KNTSKMNP
+91 PVKNTSKMNP

-139 KSSTYAVLQIFSNAV
+139 TSSTYQVLQIFSNAV

-174 SLAMALAGILL
+174 SLALALAGILL
-185 YPTMVEGAVKGA
+185 YPTMIEGAAKGA
-197 DPLSFLGLSIPLY
+197 DPLNFLGLSIPLN

-228 VDKWMTKV
+228 VDKWITKA

-256 LTLAFIAPVGNVFG
+256 LTLAFIAPIGNVSG

-275 FFTSLFHF
+275 FFTSLFNF

-308 FPSTF
+308 FPSTL

-322 VMLLP
+322 IMLLP

-435 SFLVSL
+435 SFIVSL
-441 LATMFLGFKEPATK
+441 LITILLGFQESVTAAN
-455 DEGQPEKQEKPSNN
+455 EQAAEKPNHTEST
-469 PENAVNQQAARQV
+469 ENQQMSKQT

-489 PITGKVVPLSDVN
+489 PMSGKVIPLSEVN
-502 DAVFSSEMMG
+502 DSVFSSEMMG
-512 KGVAII
+512 KGVAIL

-527 FAGKVVTVTPTKHA
+527 FSGKVVTVTPTKHA
-541 IGLVSDDG
+541 IGLVSDG
-549 VELLIHVGI
+549 IELLIHVGI
-558 DTVTLN
+558 DTVSLN
-564 GQFFEVLVEEGDE
+564 GQFFDVLVKEGDE
-577 INIGDHLLS
+577 IKTGDHLLS

-593 SKGLD
+593 SNHLD
-598 VVTPMIVTNSSK
+598 VVTPIIVTNSTQ
-610 YLDVIYTGDS
+610 YLDVIHTGDTH
-620 YVNAG
+620 VTAG
-625 ENKLLML
+625 QNKLLML

>member
-1 MGNKELAQEII
+1 MENKELAQEIVNLI
-12 KLMGGTGNISQSW
+12 GGTENISQSW
-25 HCITRLRFNIND
+25 HCITRLRFNLND
-37 EKQVKVDELKTVD
+37 ESQVKVNELKTLD

-64 IIGAKVAEVYEEIDH
+64 IIGAKVAEVYEKIDH
-79 LIGESSNDSTSA
+79 LVGHSSNESA
-91 KNTSKMNP
+91 PVKNTSKMNP

-128 ALFVSLGWLTE
+128 ALFVSFGWLTE
-139 KSSTYAVLQIFSNAV
+139 TSSTYQVLQIFSNAV

-174 SLAMALAGILL
+174 SLALALAGILL
-185 YPTMVEGAVKGA
+185 YPAMIEGAAKGA
-197 DPLSFLGLSIPLY
+197 DPLSFLGLSIPLN

-228 VDKWMTKV
+228 VDKWITKA

-256 LTLAFIAPVGNVFG
+256 LTLAFIAPIGNVSG

-275 FFTSLFHF
+275 FFTSLFNF

-308 FPSTF
+308 FPSTL

-322 VMLLP
+322 IMLLP

-435 SFLVSL
+435 SFIVSL
-441 LATMFLGFKEPATK
+441 LVTIFLGFKESVT
-455 DEGQPEKQEKPSNN
+455 
-469 PENAVNQQAARQV
+469 AVNEQAADKPNHTVSTDNQQMSKQTS
-482 NPYEVQA
+482 PFEVQA
-489 PITGKVVPLSDVN
+489 PMSGKVIPLSEVN
-502 DAVFSSEMMG
+502 DSVFSSEMMG
-512 KGVAII
+512 KGVAIL

-527 FAGKVVTVTPTKHA
+527 FSGKIVTVTPTKHA

-549 VELLIHVGI
+549 IELLIHVGI
-558 DTVTLN
+558 DTVSLN
-564 GQFFEVLVEEGDE
+564 GQFFDVLVKEGDE
-577 INIGDHLLS
+577 MKTGDHLLS

-593 SKGLD
+593 SNHLD
-598 VVTPMIVTNSSK
+598 VVTPIIVTNSTQ
-610 YLDVIYTGDS
+610 YLDVIHTGDAH
-620 YVNAG
+620 VTAG
-625 ENKLLML
+625 QNKLLML

>member
-1 MGNKELAQEII
+1 MENKELAQEITNLI
-12 KLMGGTGNISQSW
+12 GGTENISQSW
-25 HCITRLRFNIND
+25 HCITRLRFNLND
-37 EKQVKVDELKTVD
+37 ESQVKVDELKTLD

-79 LIGESSNDSTSA
+79 LVGHSSNDSTPI

-114 LPAIVGSGLIKGIM
+114 LPAIIGSGLIKGIM

-139 KSSTYAVLQIFSNAV
+139 TSSTYQVLQIFSNAV

-174 SLAMALAGILL
+174 SLALALAGILL
-185 YPTMVEGAVKGA
+185 YPTMIEGAAKGA
-197 DPLSFLGLSIPLY
+197 DPLSFIGLSIPLN

-228 VDKWMTKV
+228 VDKWITKA

-256 LTLAFIAPVGNVFG
+256 LTLAFIAPIGNVSG

-275 FFTSLFHF
+275 LFTSLFNF

-308 FPSTF
+308 FPSTL

-322 VMLLP
+322 IILLP

-418 IMKGTNNFQLAL
+418 MMKGTNNFQLAL

-435 SFLVSL
+435 SFIVSL
-441 LATMFLGFKEPATK
+441 LVTIFLGFKESVAAVN
-455 DEGQPEKQEKPSNN
+455 EQAAEKPNHTVST
-469 PENAVNQQAARQV
+469 ENQQMSKQTS
-482 NPYEVQA
+482 PFEVQA
-489 PITGKVVPLSDVN
+489 PMSGKIIPLSEVN

-512 KGVAII
+512 KGVAIL
-518 PDKGVVQAP
+518 PDKRVVQAP
-527 FAGKVVTVTPTKHA
+527 FSGKVVTVTPTKHA

-549 VELLIHVGI
+549 IELLIHVGI
-558 DTVTLN
+558 DTVSLN
-564 GQFFEVLVEEGDE
+564 GEFFDVLVKEGDE
-577 INIGDHLLS
+577 MKAGDHLLS

-593 SKGLD
+593 SNHLD
-598 VVTPMIVTNSSK
+598 VVTPIIVTNSTQ
-610 YLDVIYTGDS
+610 YLDVIHTGEAH
-620 YVNAG
+620 VTAG
-625 ENKLLML
+625 QNKLLML

>member
-1 MGNKELAQEII
+1 MENKELAGKIV
-12 KLMGGTGNISQSW
+12 KLIGGTENISQSW
-25 HCITRLRFNIND
+25 HCITRLRFNLND
-37 EKQVKVDELKTVD
+37 ENQVKVDELKTLD

-79 LIGESSNDSTSA
+79 LAGHSSNNSVPV

-139 KSSTYAVLQIFSNAV
+139 TSSTYQVLQIFSNAV

-174 SLAMALAGILL
+174 SLALALAGILL
-185 YPTMVEGAVKGA
+185 YPTIIEGAAKGA
-197 DPLSFLGLSIPLY
+197 DPLSFLGLSIPLN

-228 VDKWMTKV
+228 VDKWITKV

-256 LTLAFIAPVGNVFG
+256 LTLAFIAPIGNVSG

-275 FFTSLFHF
+275 FFTSLFNF

-308 FPSTF
+308 FPSTL

-322 VMLLP
+322 IMLLP

-435 SFLVSL
+435 SFIVSL
-441 LATMFLGFKEPATK
+441 LITILLGFQESVTAANEQTA
-455 DEGQPEKQEKPSNN
+455 EKPNHTEST
-469 PENAVNQQAARQV
+469 ENQQMSKQTT
-482 NPYEVQA
+482 PYEVQA
-489 PITGKVVPLSDVN
+489 PMSGKVIPLSEVN
-502 DAVFSSEMMG
+502 DSVFSSEMMG
-512 KGVAII
+512 KGVAIL

-527 FAGKVVTVTPTKHA
+527 FSGKVVTVTPTKHA

-549 VELLIHVGI
+549 IELLIHVGI
-558 DTVTLN
+558 DTVSLN
-564 GQFFEVLVEEGDE
+564 GQFFDVLVKEGDE
-577 INIGDHLLS
+577 MKMGDHLLS

-593 SKGLD
+593 SNHLD
-598 VVTPMIVTNSSK
+598 VVTPIIVTNSTQ
-610 YLDVIYTGDS
+610 YLDVIHTGDAH
-620 YVNAG
+620 VTAG
-625 ENKLLML
+625 QNKLLML